1 LASQCKTSFLTP
13 QIIKPI
19 MKLQFEQEK
28 MRLQFEQEKMKLQF
42 EQEKMRLQLTGQF
55 GIWI

>member
-1 LASQCKTSFLTP
+1 LASQLKTSFLTP

-19 MKLQFEQEK
+19 MK
-28 MRLQFEQEKMKLQF
+28 RQF
-42 EQEKMRLQLTGQF
+42 EQEKMRLQLARQF